1 MILKFYSG
9 AVTAKLESS
18 QKVLVNDVVFELKE
32 SECLALIGETGSG
45 KTMTAM
51 TLMGLLPYNVYTNDA
66 RVLFCGN
73 PIPKN
78 RQKLLGVE
86 MVYIP
91 QNGSEFL
98 NPSKKIRYHLYDSL
112 QKLGI
117 PRKQWES
124 ISLQKLAEVGFA
136 HPDSVIDKY
145 PFQLSGGMAQR
156 VTIAI
161 SACSQAKL
169 VIADEPTNGL
179 DHEAKVKFMDMLGH
193 LFPDAAKLIITHDIG
208 VAALCDKTL
217 VLCGGKMME
226 AGPSVALLRQPW
238 HPYTV
243 ALIGALVKN
252 GMQET
257 PALRSGLHDCP
268 FYTKCSRAS
277 EDCSR
282 CHRQEDGREWW
293 CSQV

>member
-1 MILKFYSG
+1 MILEFHSG

-18 QKVLVNDVVFELKE
+18 QKVLVSDVAFQLKAG
-32 SECLALIGETGSG
+32 ECLALIGETGSG

-51 TLMGLLPYNVYTNDA
+51 TLMGLLPGNVSAADA
-66 RVLFCGN
+66 RIAFCGK
-73 PIPKN
+73 PLPES

-91 QNGSEFL
+91 QNGLEFL
-98 NPSKKIRYHLYDSL
+98 NPSKKVRIHLYDSL

-117 PRKQWES
+117 PRKQRER
-124 ISLQKLAEVGFA
+124 IALQKLAEVGFER
-136 HPDSVIDKY
+136 PESVIDKY

-161 SACSQAKL
+161 SACSEAKL
-169 VIADEPTNGL
+169 VMADEPTNGL
-179 DHEAKVKFMDMLGH
+179 DHEAKVRFMDMLKS

-226 AGPSVALLRQPW
+226 AGPSSMLLSTPR
-238 HPYTV
+238 HPYTT

-257 PALRSGLHDCP
+257 PALRSGIHDCP
-268 FYTKCSRAS
+268 FYTKCTQAS
-277 EDCSR
+277 ENCNR
-282 CHRQEDGREWW
+282 CHKQEDGREWW